1 MTNPLHVRLR
11 GVRVFMRD
19 HETLRCDH
27 QCFIFFYITAGKDE
41 RGDIIVESSVL
52 NYVFDTEIF
61 GVL

>member
-1 MTNPLHVRLR
+1 
-11 GVRVFMRD
+11 MRD

-27 QCFIFFYITAGKDE
+27 QCFICFYITAGKDE